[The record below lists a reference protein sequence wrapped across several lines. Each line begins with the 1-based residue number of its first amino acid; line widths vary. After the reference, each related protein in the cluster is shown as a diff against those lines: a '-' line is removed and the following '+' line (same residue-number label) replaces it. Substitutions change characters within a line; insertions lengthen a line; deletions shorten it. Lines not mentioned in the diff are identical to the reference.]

1 MKMEEMGLFQTIH
14 TARALRRLKP
24 DPVPDEVIAKVIDAA
39 VRAPTGSNLQ
49 NWRFVVVKDAARRRQ
64 IADLYRASMQI
75 AQNVL
80 SHRKAPPHMTEKLQ
94 KQMFDGAIYLAEH
107 FGDVPVLLLAWL
119 HLPPDQDNPNLPPE
133 QAQTYRRLSGASIYG
148 AVQNMIL
155 ACRALGLGTV
165 LTTVLSYQEAE
176 LRKLL
181 NAPSDMQLFAVL
193 PIGYPAQGHGH
204 GPVRRL
210 PISDVTYMETF
221 GNNWPTK

>member
-1 MKMEEMGLFQTIH
+1 MAEMGLFETIH

-24 DPVPDEVIAKVIDAA
+24 DPVPDDVIAQVMDAA

-49 NWRFVVVKDAARRRQ
+49 NWRFVVIKDAERRRQ
-64 IADLYRASMQI
+64 VADLYRASMQI
-75 AQNVL
+75 AQNIL
-80 SHRKAPPHMTEKLQ
+80 SRRKPPPHMTPKLQ

-119 HLPPDQDNPNLPPE
+119 QLPPDQENPNMTAE

-155 ACRALGLGTV
+155 ACRAVGLGTV
-165 LTTVLSYQEAE
+165 LTTVLSYKEAE

-181 NAPSDMQLFAVL
+181 GAPSDMQLFAVL

-210 PISDVTYMETF
+210 PVSDVTYMETF
-221 GNNWPTK
+221 GNNWPKK